1 MLIIS
6 VVISIGCAQSSS
18 RVISTIQQETID
30 TLTPTPSP
38 VPTEIPTPSPLPTPI
53 PTPKI
58 VPGSPLSLG
67 GVSFAETLSQ
77 LDIMELA
84 KIVLVGLGLM
94 WVIVILVYIDKEF
107 VNRGQK

>member
-6 VVISIGCAQSSS
+6 VVISFGCAQFSTAA
-18 RVISTIQQETID
+18 ISTIQQETAD
-30 TLTPTPSP
+30 TLIPTPSL

-67 GVSFAETLSQ
+67 GVAFAETLSQ
-77 LDIMELA
+77 FDILELA
-84 KIVLVGLGLM
+84 KLVLVGLGIM
-94 WVIVILVYIDKEF
+94 WVIVILVYVVKEL
-107 VNRGQK
+107 GK